1 MSFKSCLHFLNGKY
15 NNRFLVV
22 VVVSKEDMEKLRQ
35 ALKTLSESE
44 KQLRVSNDKITWL
57 TAALLQ
63 LAPDQRYLLPPGSS
77 ANASFNPSPSPC
89 KDAAGEVRGRS
100 GEGFSSVNRPSVED
114 IRLAVVENVRVNG
127 LREFLYREGKIF
139 SISIGSGKTKSIFK
153 LKKEF
158 MILYILTL

>member
-1 MSFKSCLHFLNGKY
+1 M
-15 NNRFLVV
+15 VV
-22 VVVSKEDMEKLRQ
+22 VAVVCKEDMEKLRQ

-77 ANASFNPSPSPC
+77 ADASFNPSPSPC

-100 GEGFSSVNRPSVED
+100 GGEGFSSVVNRPSVEE
-114 IRLAVVENVRVNG
+114 IWLAVVENVRVNG

-139 SISIGSGKTKSIFK
+139 SISIGSGKTKSISN
-153 LKKEF
+153 
-158 MILYILTL
+158 